1 MPGTTSS
8 MTTLPTYSD
17 GIVEKVVND
26 LHQQLHLETFN
37 CFVELRH
44 HIPYIAKT
52 CSWIFQESVTNAT
65 TSVEM
70 HIRHG
75 FRKGLLAYS
84 SLLLFSF
91 FFSGRSGKGVSW
103 TNRIFFFFAADL
115 LYILIVVS
123 LARLHAI
130 AWRSIVLSLSEVG
143 FMKQTKDMNY
153 TISTTAKI
161 DKSLW
166 VKICYDWHRRF

>member
-1 MPGTTSS
+1 MSPLHIAIDVPGPRSCVSHAALVKMKIACWFRYPRFRRNVKSSVCTCLVRLRPRTLS
-8 MTTLPTYSD
+8 MTMLPTYSD

-84 SLLLFSF
+84 SLTPRFFCFRF
-91 FFSGRSGKGVSW
+91 FFWSLRKRSFV
-103 TNRIFFFFAADL
+103 
-115 LYILIVVS
+115 Y
-123 LARLHAI
+123 
-130 AWRSIVLSLSEVG
+130 
-143 FMKQTKDMNY
+143 Q
-153 TISTTAKI
+153 
-161 DKSLW
+161 
-166 VKICYDWHRRF
+166 